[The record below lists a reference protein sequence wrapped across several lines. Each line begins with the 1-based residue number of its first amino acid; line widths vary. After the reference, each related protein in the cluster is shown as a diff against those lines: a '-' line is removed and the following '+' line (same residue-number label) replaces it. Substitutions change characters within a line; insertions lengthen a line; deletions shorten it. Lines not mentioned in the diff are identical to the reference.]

1 MTLGSAL
8 TWIVVGLIAGILA
21 DWAVKGIRVG
31 LIGKII
37 VGILGGVLGGWLFGL
52 LNISIGSGLIRDV
65 IAAFVGAVILLLVLR
80 ALRGKRRR

>member
-1 MTLGSAL
+1 MTLGSIL

-21 DWAVKGIRVG
+21 DWAVKGIRIG

-37 VGILGGVLGGWLFGL
+37 VGIAGAFIGGWLFGL
-52 LNISIGSGLIRDV
+52 LNITIGSGFIGDV

-80 ALRGKRRR
+80 ALRGKRR

>member
-1 MTLGSAL
+1 MTLGSVL

-37 VGILGGVLGGWLFGL
+37 VGILGGFLGGWLFGL
-52 LNISIGSGLIRDV
+52 LNISIGSGFIGDV